1 MVQFSLS
8 WNDCISAKKRFKLSR
23 IKEIIEMKEN
33 TTLYN
38 QDSIGSNS
46 WWLRETKGATIS
58 DKFYL
63 SFLKLVYRGLRFS
76 FKIALGKKRT
86 DIFYAKRDINFKD
99 FLYRSIKFL
108 KIGDPLM
115 LEIHVPKHN
124 YNIYCPLNKEDFIVM
139 TRHEDDIIE
148 RFLPKKGDIVVDIG
162 AHMGRYTI
170 ISSKRVGTNGKVVA
184 IEAHPGNFEIL
195 NRNIKLNQLTNVIPL
210 NYAVYSKETKIKLYL
225 PDEESGYTMHHS
237 IMSDYLFTKYED
249 KTEDK
254 FVEVNANT
262 LDYLLQ
268 LKGITDVNWVKI
280 DVEGAEFEVLKGA
293 NNLLS
298 NSKDIALLIEVHGK
312 NTYEPI
318 IKSLRS
324 YNFKIDF
331 EKTYENGEK
340 HIIAVKDTSILQ

>member
-1 MVQFSLS
+1 
-8 WNDCISAKKRFKLSR
+8 
-23 IKEIIEMKEN
+23 MKER
-33 TTLYN
+33 TTLSN
-38 QDSIGSNS
+38 QDSIGTNS

-63 SFLKLVYRGLRFS
+63 SFLKIIYRGIRFS

-86 DIFYAKRDINFKD
+86 DMFYTKRGINFKD

-115 LEIHVPKHN
+115 LEIYVPKHN

-148 RFLPKKGDIVVDIG
+148 RFLPKQGDIVVDIG

-170 ISSKRVGTNGKVVA
+170 IGAKRVGAQGKVVA
-184 IEAHPGNFEIL
+184 IEAHPGNFEML

-237 IMSDYLFTKYED
+237 IMSNYVFTKYKD

-254 FVEVNANT
+254 FVEVSANT
-262 LDYLLQ
+262 LDYFLQ
-268 LKGITDVNWVKI
+268 LEGITDLNWIKI

-293 NNLLS
+293 HNVLS
-298 NSKDIALLIEVHGK
+298 NSKNISLLIEVHGK

-318 IKSLRS
+318 IESLRS

-340 HIIAVKDTSILQ
+340 HIIALKDRSSFQ

>member
-1 MVQFSLS
+1 MKERTSLS
-8 WNDCISAKKRFKLSR
+8 
-23 IKEIIEMKEN
+23 
-33 TTLYN
+33 N
-38 QDSIGSNS
+38 QDSIGTNS

-63 SFLKLVYRGLRFS
+63 SFLKIIYRGIRFS

-86 DIFYAKRDINFKD
+86 DMFYTKRGINFKD

-115 LEIHVPKHN
+115 LEIYVPKYN

-148 RFLPKKGDIVVDIG
+148 RFLPKQGDIVVDIG

-170 ISSKRVGTNGKVVA
+170 ISSKRVGANGKVVA
-184 IEAHPGNFEIL
+184 IEAHPNNFEML
-195 NRNIKLNQLTNVIPL
+195 NRNIKLNQLTNVVPL

-225 PDEESGYTMHHS
+225 PEVESGYTMHHS
-237 IMSDYLFTKYED
+237 IMSNRAR
-249 KTEDK
+249 TEDK

-268 LKGITDVNWVKI
+268 LKGIMEVNWIKI
-280 DVEGAEFEVLKGA
+280 DVEGAEFEVLQGA
-293 NNLLS
+293 SNVLS
-298 NSKDIALLIEVHGK
+298 KSKDIALLIEVHGLD
-312 NTYEPI
+312 NYRPI
-318 IKSLRS
+318 VEFLSS
-324 YNFKIDF
+324 YNFIIEF
-331 EKTYENGEK
+331 EKSNKTGDWR
-340 HIIAVKDTSILQ
+340 HIVLRKI

>member
-1 MVQFSLS
+1 
-8 WNDCISAKKRFKLSR
+8 
-23 IKEIIEMKEN
+23 MKER
-33 TTLYN
+33 TTLSN

-46 WWLRETKGATIS
+46 WWLRETKGATIL

-63 SFLKLVYRGLRFS
+63 SFLKIIYRGIRFS

-86 DIFYAKRDINFKD
+86 DMFYTKRGINFKD
-99 FLYRSIKFL
+99 FLYRAIKFL

-115 LEIHVPKHN
+115 LEIYVPKHN

-148 RFLPKKGDIVVDIG
+148 RFLPKQGDIVVDIG

-170 ISSKRVGTNGKVVA
+170 ISSKRVGANGKVVA
-184 IEAHPGNFEIL
+184 IEAHPGNFEML
-195 NRNIKLNQLTNVIPL
+195 KSNIKLNQLTNVIPL
-210 NYAVYSKETKIKLYL
+210 NYAAYSKETKINLYL
-225 PDEESGYTMHHS
+225 PEVESGYTIYNT
-237 IMSDYLFTKYED
+237 IMSNRAR
-249 KTEDK
+249 TEDK
-254 FVEVNANT
+254 FVEVSANT

-268 LKGITDVNWVKI
+268 LNEITDVNWVKI

-293 NNLLS
+293 SNVLS
-298 NSKDIALLIEVHGK
+298 KSKDIALLIEVHGK
-312 NTYEPI
+312 DTYEPI
-318 IKSLRS
+318 IESLRS

-340 HIIAVKDTSILQ
+340 HIIALKDRSTFQ